1 MGVDPPV
8 VKHVDRV
15 LCSGIHSI
23 GSNLFRGT
31 SLALFIF
38 YFVPYLSTVHLSISR
53 ESSRPVG
60 PLSVSRLR
68 TLHRHDTADNCK
80 ASLFAFV
87 PTGVNTE
94 NTTAGH
100 KNGPTKTAVTSDKT
114 VMNFCFLLF

>member
-1 MGVDPPV
+1 MGVDPSV

-38 YFVPYLSTVHLSISR
+38 YSVPCLMLPRVELVPCHDY
-53 ESSRPVG
+53 
-60 PLSVSRLR
+60 

-87 PTGVNTE
+87 PTGVNPE
-94 NTTAGH
+94 NTATGH
-100 KNGPTKTAVTSDKT
+100 KNSPTKTAVTNEKT
-114 VMNFCFLLF
+114 LMNFCFLI